1 MPEGRIF
8 QQLAT
13 EVEFPPLKIVARD
26 FEPEFLPK
34 ESKYRPDATFDLE
47 WQGESRKFVVELK
60 SISTPRAFDEAVWQ
74 IRRYAS
80 WITKSR
86 EDDTYLPMI
95 IMPYLSPDALD
106 RLAAEGISGIDL
118 SGNGVVTV
126 PGEWFVYRN
135 GSKNRFPSSAPI
147 KNVFRGASSLVP
159 RVLLV
164 RQSFPSVGD
173 VLEEIERR
181 GGTITLPTV
190 SKVLKVLEEELLVGR
205 EETIRVLDAKRLL
218 ETLTINYRG
227 ATVRRRLRGKVAS
240 VEATLPKLMVTA
252 EEAGLSLAGSD
263 PTRYAIMPGEGRV
276 TTIYTSSVDKL
287 LDGTEFTE
295 TNRFPNIEML
305 ETDDQIAYFDRRPAD
320 GFYWTSPLQ
329 VYLELAVSG
338 KRERETAEQI
348 RQDLLQ
354 FGYEAR

>member
-26 FEPEFLPK
+26 FEPLLLPK
-34 ESKYRPDATFDLE
+34 ESKYRPDAIFDLE

-60 SISTPRAFDEAVWQ
+60 SISTPRALDEAVQQ
-74 IRRYAS
+74 ISRYAR
-80 WITKSR
+80 WII
-86 EDDTYLPMI
+86 ENCEECMYLPMVM
-95 IMPYLSPDALD
+95 MPYLSPNALD
-106 RLAAEGISGIDL
+106 RLVAEGISGIDM

-126 PGEWFVYRN
+126 PGKWFVYRN
-135 GSKNRFPSSAPI
+135 GAKNRFPSSAPI
-147 KNVFRGASSLVP
+147 KNVFRGASSLIP
-159 RVLLV
+159 RVLLM
-164 RQSFPSVGD
+164 RQSFESVGD

-218 ETLTINYRG
+218 DTLTLNYRS
-227 ATVRRRLRGKVAS
+227 ATIRRRIRGKVAS
-240 VEATLPKLMVTA
+240 VEATLPKLMATA
-252 EEAGLSLAGSD
+252 KEAGLSLAGND
-263 PTRYAIMPGEGRV
+263 PTRYAIMPGDERV
-276 TTIYTSSVDKL
+276 TTIYNSSIDKL
-287 LDGTEFTE
+287 LSGTDFTE
-295 TNRFPNIEML
+295 TNRFPIIELL
-305 ETDDQIAYFDRRPAD
+305 ETDDQLVYFDRRPAD

-329 VYLELAVSG
+329 NYLELAASG
-338 KRERETAEQI
+338 KRERETSEQI

-354 FGYEAR
+354 FRYEER